1 MQAMLKA
8 CASREMPWGAGLV
21 APCPADGSLY
31 VLYVRV
37 TDALWICD
45 VHFIG

>member
-8 CASREMPWGAGLV
+8 CASREMPWDAGLA

-31 VLYVRV
+31 ILYVRV
-37 TDALWICD
+37 TDALWKCD